1 VTSLGLMTRG
11 WLDGGLNSLSLHTR
25 GWLGPGVAEEAQE
38 PETRRSVSVGGAS
51 SGGARRM
58 PTQAPGVPFDLDDL
72 GLRIGVRTGAEI
84 SKADIYDMIAL
95 SIAEELHKLN
105 KK

>member
-1 VTSLGLMTRG
+1 MNG
-11 WLDGGLNSLSLHTR
+11 NAR
-25 GWLGPGVAEEAQE
+25 GWLGPGAAEEAQE

-51 SGGARRM
+51 PGGARRM
-58 PTQAPGVPFDLDDL
+58 QAPGLPLDLDDL